1 MGLMA
6 LNLATLNVRG
16 LRDSSK
22 CARLL
27 GELKTLGVDVA
38 AVQETHFICGA
49 DCRVLEKDF
58 NVFSAYGSRA
68 SAGVSLLV
76 GRSLDADVDVVFAG
90 DGGRLVVADVAVKS
104 FKFRLVAVYAPNIAV
119 ERVSFFR
126 RLAPF
131 LDDTKRLVLMGD
143 WNAIL
148 DPKIDKVGRGASR
161 WGRCDS
167 SLAGLMTRHDLVDRF
182 RLDHPGREMWTW
194 LESSPSAK
202 VGTYLDRVLVR
213 RADIDFVSCPT
224 FHLIAWTDHKLV
236 SVSLRLADRPS
247 LAGYWKFNTSL
258 LEIRDFRERLESL
271 IKRALVGAVTGNRW
285 WGSLK
290 HRIRDFATKY
300 GQQLN
305 LDRAKEAKSIEDR
318 LSRAVAGA
326 DSLNVEL
333 ARGDLER
340 ESSERYKGYVVRS
353 RLKRVLNEA
362 VKTNATAREEEV
374 RRFPDRYIVSVKA
387 PDGRLLRSSREIRDA
402 FRAHFR
408 GRFARCTDLP
418 IREFR
423 SYLAD
428 FPRLGA
434 AEAAGCEGVVT
445 ECEVRDA
452 LKQVGLN
459 KSPGLDGLPYE
470 VYLRMSHMFVPI
482 LTDMFN
488 HWFAQ
493 GAIPGSVTKGVITL
507 LKKGGRHVWEG
518 LDDYRPIT
526 LLNTELKILARVLA
540 NRLQRVISD
549 LIGPEQ
555 TFAVKG
561 RSIQDNLHL
570 IREVLEGIGDDS
582 EAALI
587 SLDQSKAFDRVD
599 HRFLASVLE
608 TAGFKPEFRR
618 WISMMYHNPQAVV
631 QVNGRRSRV
640 FAIER
645 SVRQGCPLSPLL
657 YVLALEPLLRRLR
670 DEGTSP
676 SLRGIPLVSS
686 LAARVS
692 AFADDITV
700 FVSRRLDIKAVK
712 KAVSEYERIAGAKVN
727 FDKSEGLRL
736 GAWRGSDTLP
746 GPFRWSDGPVRILR
760 VWFGPDLQLER
771 NWSEVQAKVNAQVGI
786 WLSRRLS
793 LKGRAE
799 ACAVYVFP
807 LILYRLAVLP
817 LPKARRLALQQSL
830 SRLLWGGARPMV
842 RRQVCIQRTR
852 NGGLGMPDLESHWL
866 AERLAYL
873 GRVLTGTAVWR
884 LKASRTFPR
893 LQSDPKAE
901 GRRKPVGETL
911 FVRECRTALRNL
923 LGSSDLSRP
932 RKELYRE
939 LVVGS
944 ASDPLSERRG
954 WTTGEIRSHWNWAPG
969 SSFLNNS
976 EFSLTWRLVRNA
988 LPLAGLNY
996 KAGLADMPDCARCG
1010 SGLEETA
1017 EHAFYY
1023 CERVRPFWDHVGEW
1037 TARIEPKQLVL
1048 LDVGY
1053 VVDNVLPP
1061 FQGEKRV
1068 VFLAILAVARM
1079 VVWTTRNKGFYDD
1092 ANFSHRDLVLFFR
1105 HQLRVKI
1112 RCDRKRLDRIK
1123 FSKRWVNAASLVV
1136 RMGAM
1141 LESSFPPLPTHG
1153 VYGTGP

>member
-1 MGLMA
+1 MA
-6 LNLATLNVRG
+6 LNIASLNVRG

-27 GELKTLGVDVA
+27 GELKKLCVDVA
-38 AVQETHFICGA
+38 AVQETHFTCEA
-49 DCRVLEKDF
+49 DCRVLKNDF
-58 NVFSAYGSRA
+58 NVFSAYGSNF

-104 FKFRLVAVYAPNIAV
+104 FKFRLVAVYAPNIVV

-148 DPKIDKVGRGASR
+148 DPKIDKVGRGASSA
-161 WGRCDS
+161 GRCDS

-182 RLDHPGREMWTW
+182 RFDHPGREMWTW

-236 SVSLRLADRPS
+236 SVSLRLADRPR

-258 LEIRDFRERLESL
+258 LEIRDFRDRLESL
-271 IKRALVGAVTGNRW
+271 IQRALVGAVTGNRW

-305 LDRAKEAKSIEDR
+305 LDKAKEAKSIEDR
-318 LSRAVAGA
+318 LSRAVAGG

-374 RRFPDRYIVSVKA
+374 RRFPDRYIASVKA

-570 IREVLEGIGDDS
+570 IREVLEGIEDDT

-631 QVNGRRSRV
+631 QVNGRRSEV

-676 SLRGIPLVSS
+676 ALRGIPFVSS

-746 GPFRWSDGPVRILR
+746 GPFRWSDGPVRILG

-771 NWSEVQAKVNAQVGI
+771 NWSEVQTKVNAQVAT

-830 SRLLWGGARPMV
+830 SRLLWRGARPMV

-893 LQSDPKAE
+893 LKSDPKAE
-901 GRRKPVGETL
+901 GRRRPLGETL

-923 LGSSDLSRP
+923 LGSSDLSWP

-944 ASDPLSERRG
+944 ASDPLSERHG
-954 WTTGEIRSHWNWAPG
+954 WTMEEIRSHWNWAPG

-976 EFSLTWRLVRNA
+976 EFSLTWRLARNA

-996 KAGLADMPDCARCG
+996 KAGLADMPDCTRCG

-1105 HQLRVKI
+1105 HLLRVKI
-1112 RCDRKRLDRIK
+1112 RCDRKCLDRIK

-1136 RMGAM
+1136 RKGAM